1 MNQKLKA
8 GSVELEV
15 AFTDWIKKN
24 AYNPAEAI
32 DFFMER
38 SDYVRNAVDTVVEH
52 ARKKIVDRTRQHLT
66 RLSEDTVF
74 TAQFPMVYGCKNLDD
89 KDMRYTVSLTIGD
102 EEAHWAAK
110 VWADGEYLGEVHG
123 SGSGPKAN
131 YIELARMHI
140 ESHIRCAGPFK
151 PRLRKS

>member
-8 GSVELEV
+8 GSAELEA
-15 AFTDWIKKN
+15 AFTDWIRKN

-32 DFFMER
+32 DFFMEK

-52 ARKKIVDRTRQHLT
+52 ARKKITERTRQHLT

-74 TAQFPMVYGCKNLDD
+74 IAQFPMVYACQNMEGKA
-89 KDMRYTVSLTIGD
+89 MRYTVSLTIGE
-102 EEAHWAAK
+102 EEADWVGK

-140 ESHIRCAGPFK
+140 EAHICCPGDFK
-151 PRLRKS
+151 PRLRR

>member
-8 GSVELEV
+8 GSAELEA

-32 DFFMER
+32 DFFMDQSE
-38 SDYVRNAVDTVVEH
+38 YVRDAVDTVVAH
-52 ARKKIVDRTRQHLT
+52 ARVKITERTRQHLA
-66 RLSEDTVF
+66 RLSEDQVF
-74 TAQFPMVYGCKNLDD
+74 IAQFPMVYACQNLEG
-89 KDMRYTVSLTIGD
+89 KAMRYTVSLTIG
-102 EEAHWAAK
+102 ETEAEWVGK

-123 SGSGPKAN
+123 NGSGPKAN

-140 ESHIRCAGPFK
+140 EAHISCPGDFK
-151 PRLRKS
+151 PRLRR